1 MSDRPLKVLLID
13 QDPIFRLGL
22 RVALEQVPNLEV
34 TAEAQTDTVA
44 LHILAEFAKKDPK
57 AVNLVILELGNS
69 RYLQLCRQLKAEY
82 PNLPIL
88 LLSSVSEP
96 GLLMAA
102 RDAGVDGY
110 CPKGTP
116 VSELVDAMQLLASGG
131 SYWDGV
137 GESGR
142 EGEGGSG
149 RKITPN
155 SSLSYRRSDGT
166 SLPHSSLSYRRS
178 DGTSLPHSSLSY
190 RRSDGTSLPPSSP
203 QHFARLRNDLRLS
216 GIDYINATLAKVTA
230 QLQVP
235 GLPLLD
241 RAILAGQRRELLA
254 AGWLVN
260 RLLATPQERQNDQM
274 TALAAA
280 QDSPANPSLNSAV
293 VISPIKQN
301 YPSLLSPRALQATL
315 FSSCVAKL
323 QLPLQNLGDE
333 PLEIDIFR
341 QNKKRELL
349 YLILQKLA
357 NSLDEVRSS
366 QIEVNQLY
374 EFKNIILCDLWQA
387 SITDFFGK
395 FTKVQVGNQNLEIV
409 TFLLQ
414 AAKVVETEIINKIP
428 LVGELFSYL
437 LFQTDLS
444 IDNTIYSAGSVEAM
458 EQSLMILENLLIQVA
473 NGVVQP
479 LLNTLADVE
488 KIKQSFYDRQFI
500 STREIE
506 RFRNDLSWKYRLRNY
521 VSEAQ
526 AIFESRYELLVFT
539 PRGIAKISIYAPR
552 NQELA
557 QLSGIPLL
565 VTLALEFRDAI
576 APRLKSLLS
585 FAGSGIVFVLTQVIG
600 RGLGLIGRGILQGI
614 GSAKLPE
621 RNLRGN
627 DDRPK

>member
-34 TAEAQTDTVA
+34 TSEAQTDTVA
-44 LHILAEFAKKDPK
+44 QHILAEFAKKDPK
-57 AVNLVILELGNS
+57 AVNLVILELANS

-131 SYWDGV
+131 SYWDRV
-137 GESGR
+137 GESG
-142 EGEGGSG
+142 G
-149 RKITPN
+149 KITAN
-155 SSLSYRRSDGT
+155 SRTDKGYRVST
-166 SLPHSSLSYRRS
+166 
-178 DGTSLPHSSLSY
+178 T
-190 RRSDGTSLPPSSP
+190 PPSSP
-203 QHFARLRNDLRLS
+203 QHFARLRNNWRLS
-216 GIDYINATLAKVTA
+216 GIDYINATLAEVTA

-260 RLLATPQERQNDQM
+260 RLLAAPQERQYDKMRSQ
-274 TALAAA
+274 TSLSSI

-341 QNKKRELL
+341 QDKKRELL

-357 NSLDEVRSS
+357 NSLDELRASK
-366 QIEVNQLY
+366 IEINQLY
-374 EFKNIILCDLWQA
+374 KLQNIILSDLWQA
-387 SITDFFGK
+387 STTDFFGK
-395 FTKVQVGNQNLEIV
+395 FTLVQIGNQNLEIV
-409 TFLLQ
+409 TLLLQ
-414 AAKVVETEIINKIP
+414 ATKVVEIEIINKIP
-428 LVGELFSYL
+428 LVIELLSYL

-444 IDNTIYSAGSVEAM
+444 IDNTIYPAGSVEAM

-488 KIKQSFYDRQFI
+488 GIKQSFYDRQFI

-614 GSAKLPE
+614 GSVSLSE
-621 RNLRGN
+621 RKNKNL
-627 DDRPK
+627 

>member
-34 TAEAQTDTVA
+34 TSEAQTDTVA

-69 RYLQLCRQLKAEY
+69 RYLQLCRQLKAQY

-102 RDAGVDGY
+102 RDAGVNGY

-116 VSELVDAMQLLASGG
+116 VSELVEAMQLLASGG
-131 SYWDGV
+131 SYWDGEE
-137 GESGR
+137 GRSGQ
-142 EGEGGSG
+142 
-149 RKITPN
+149 KITSN
-155 SSLSYRRSDGT
+155 SRTEAISRVSRSTDAINRVFAQ
-166 SLPHSSLSYRRS
+166 SSRLP
-178 DGTSLPHSSLSY
+178 
-190 RRSDGTSLPPSSP
+190 
-203 QHFARLRNDLRLS
+203 FARLRNNWRLS
-216 GIDYINATLAKVTA
+216 GINYINATLAEVTA

-235 GLPLLD
+235 GLPVLD

-260 RLLATPQERQNDQM
+260 QLLAAPQERQQDKVRSQ
-274 TALAAA
+274 TWLTT
-280 QDSPANPSLNSAV
+280 QDSPANPSLSSAV
-293 VISPIKQN
+293 VIDSPIKQN

-323 QLPLQNLGDE
+323 QLPLQNLCDE

-341 QNKKRELL
+341 QDKKRELL

-357 NSLDEVRSS
+357 NSLDELRTS
-366 QIEVNQLY
+366 QIEVHRLNEL
-374 EFKNIILCDLWQA
+374 KNIILCDLWQA
-387 SITDFFGK
+387 STTDFFGK

-414 AAKVVETEIINKIP
+414 ANKVVETEIIIKIP
-428 LVGELFSYL
+428 LVVELFSYL

-444 IDNTIYSAGSVEAM
+444 IDNAIYPAGSLEAM
-458 EQSLMILENLLIQVA
+458 EQSLIILENLLIQVA
-473 NGVVQP
+473 NAVVQP

-488 KIKQSFYDRQFI
+488 AIKESFYDRQFI

-576 APRLKSLLS
+576 APRLKSVLS

-614 GSAKLPE
+614 GSVSLSE
-621 RNLRGN
+621 RKNKNL
-627 DDRPK
+627 